1 MPTTPR
7 AHATVELVYFAG
19 CPHVEPARAALRR
32 AFEHAGLAPAWQEW
46 DQTAP
51 NAPAHVQGLG
61 SPTILVAGRDVTGVT
76 DRNSGRACRADGIPA
91 PEVIAAALA
100 DTRNA

>member
-1 MPTTPR
+1 MPTTSR

-32 AFEHAGLAPAWQEW
+32 AFERAGLAPAWQEW

-51 NAPAHVQGLG
+51 DAPARVQGLG
-61 SPTILVAGRDVTGVT
+61 SPTILVAGRDVIGV
-76 DRNSGRACRADGIPA
+76 SGRTSGQACRADGIPA
-91 PEVIAAALA
+91 PEIIAAALA
-100 DTRNA
+100 AATTA